1 MVVNREKLLI
11 LFMLVTGVM
20 TALVGLGLLAPAQ
33 VQQAMFGAP
42 SDNPLALLLTRG
54 WSGLVG
60 LMGILL
66 IIGARRPALRTFCLN
81 VSGGSKAMF
90 IGVILIWGQAYV
102 STLAGALFI
111 DALVVLVAIANQVQP
126 TQRLT

>member
-1 MVVNREKLLI
+1 MNKEKLLVI
-11 LFMLVTGVM
+11 FMWVTGIG
-20 TALVGLGLLAPAQ
+20 TALVGLGLIAPSKI
-33 VQQAMFGAP
+33 QQSMFGAP
-42 SDNPLALLLTRG
+42 SEDPLALLLARG

-90 IGVILIWGQAYV
+90 IGMILIWGQAYV
-102 STLAGALFI
+102 PTLAGALFI
-111 DALVVLVAIANQVQP
+111 DALVVLVAIANQIQGKE
-126 TQRLT
+126 RR

>member
-1 MVVNREKLLI
+1 MTMNKEKLLVI
-11 LFMLVTGVM
+11 FMWVTGIG
-20 TALVGLGLLAPAQ
+20 TALVGLGLIAPSEI
-33 VQQAMFGAP
+33 QQSMFGAP
-42 SDNPLALLLTRG
+42 SEDPLALLLARG

-90 IGVILIWGQAYV
+90 IGMILIWGQAYV
-102 STLAGALFI
+102 PTLAGALFI
-111 DALVVLVAIANQVQP
+111 DALVVLVAIANQIQGEE
-126 TQRLT
+126 RR

>member
-1 MVVNREKLLI
+1 MNKEKLLVI
-11 LFMLVTGVM
+11 FMWVTGIG
-20 TALVGLGLLAPAQ
+20 TALVGLGLIAPSEI
-33 VQQAMFGAP
+33 QQSMFGA
-42 SDNPLALLLTRG
+42 SSEDPLALLLARG

-90 IGVILIWGQAYV
+90 IGMILIWGQAYV
-102 STLAGALFI
+102 PTLAGALFI
-111 DALVVLVAIANQVQP
+111 DALVVLVAIANQIQGKE
-126 TQRLT
+126 RR

>member
-1 MVVNREKLLI
+1 MNKEKLLVI
-11 LFMLVTGVM
+11 FMWVTGIG
-20 TALVGLGLLAPAQ
+20 TALVGLWLIAPSEI
-33 VQQAMFGAP
+33 QQSMFGAP
-42 SDNPLALLLTRG
+42 SEDPLALLLARG

-90 IGVILIWGQAYV
+90 IGMILIWGQAYV
-102 STLAGALFI
+102 PTLAGALFI
-111 DALVVLVAIANQVQP
+111 DALVVLVAIANQIQGKE
-126 TQRLT
+126 RR

>member
-1 MVVNREKLLI
+1 MTRNKEKLLVI
-11 LFMLVTGVM
+11 FMWVTGIG
-20 TALVGLGLLAPAQ
+20 TALVGLGLIAPSEI
-33 VQQAMFGAP
+33 QQSMFGAP
-42 SDNPLALLLTRG
+42 SEDPLALLLARG

-90 IGVILIWGQAYV
+90 IGMILIWGQAYV
-102 STLAGALFI
+102 PTLAGALFI
-111 DALVVLVAIANQVQP
+111 DALVVLVAIANQIQGKE
-126 TQRLT
+126 RR

>member
-1 MVVNREKLLI
+1 MTMNKEKLLVI
-11 LFMLVTGVM
+11 FMWVTGIG
-20 TALVGLGLLAPAQ
+20 TALVGLGLIAPSEI
-33 VQQAMFGAP
+33 QQSMFGA
-42 SDNPLALLLTRG
+42 SSEDPLALLLARG

-90 IGVILIWGQAYV
+90 IGMILIWGQAYV
-102 STLAGALFI
+102 PTLAGALFI
-111 DALVVLVAIANQVQP
+111 DALVVLVAIANQIQGKE
-126 TQRLT
+126 RR

>member
-1 MVVNREKLLI
+1 MTMNKEKLLVI
-11 LFMLVTGVM
+11 FMWVTGIG
-20 TALVGLGLLAPAQ
+20 TALVGLGLIAPSEI
-33 VQQAMFGAP
+33 QQSMFGAP
-42 SDNPLALLLTRG
+42 SEDPLALLLARG

-90 IGVILIWGQAYV
+90 IGMILIWGQAHV
-102 STLAGALFI
+102 PTLAGALFI
-111 DALVVLVAIANQVQP
+111 DALVVLVAIANQIQGKE
-126 TQRLT
+126 RR

>member
-1 MVVNREKLLI
+1 MNKEKLLVI
-11 LFMLVTGVM
+11 FMWVTGIG
-20 TALVGLGLLAPAQ
+20 TALVGLGLIAPSEI
-33 VQQAMFGAP
+33 QQSMFGAP
-42 SDNPLALLLTRG
+42 SEDPLALLLARG

-90 IGVILIWGQAYV
+90 IGMILIWGQAYV
-102 STLAGALFI
+102 PTLAGALFI
-111 DALVVLVAIANQVQP
+111 DALVVLVAIANQIQGKE
-126 TQRLT
+126 RR

>member
-1 MVVNREKLLI
+1 MNKKKLLVI
-11 LFMLVTGVM
+11 FMWVTGIG
-20 TALVGLGLLAPAQ
+20 TALVGLGLIAPSEI
-33 VQQAMFGAP
+33 QQSMFGAP
-42 SDNPLALLLTRG
+42 SEDPLALLLARG

-90 IGVILIWGQAYV
+90 IGMILIWGQAYV
-102 STLAGALFI
+102 PTLAGALFI
-111 DALVVLVAIANQVQP
+111 DALVVLVAIANQIQGKE
-126 TQRLT
+126 RR

>member
-1 MVVNREKLLI
+1 MAVNREKLLI

-90 IGVILIWGQAYV
+90 IAMVLIWGQALSQNLQAHSL
-102 STLAGALFI
+102 STRSWSWSLSPIRFNAHNI
-111 DALVVLVAIANQVQP
+111 
-126 TQRLT
+126 

>member
-1 MVVNREKLLI
+1 MNKEKLLVI
-11 LFMLVTGVM
+11 FMWVTGIG
-20 TALVGLGLLAPAQ
+20 TALVGLGLIAPSEI
-33 VQQAMFGAP
+33 QQSMFGAP
-42 SDNPLALLLTRG
+42 SEDPLALLLARG

-90 IGVILIWGQAYV
+90 IGMILIWGQAYV
-102 STLAGALFI
+102 PTLAGALFI
-111 DALVVLVAIANQVQP
+111 DALVVLVAIANQIQDKE
-126 TQRLT
+126 RR

>member
-1 MVVNREKLLI
+1 MTMNKEKLLVI
-11 LFMLVTGVM
+11 FMWVTGIG
-20 TALVGLGLLAPAQ
+20 TALVGLGLIAPSEI
-33 VQQAMFGAP
+33 QQSIFGAP
-42 SDNPLALLLTRG
+42 SEDPLALLLARG

-90 IGVILIWGQAYV
+90 IGMILIWGQAYV
-102 STLAGALFI
+102 PTLAGALFI
-111 DALVVLVAIANQVQP
+111 DALVVLVAIANQIQGKE
-126 TQRLT
+126 RR

>member
-1 MVVNREKLLI
+1 MNKEKLLVI
-11 LFMLVTGVM
+11 FMWVTGIG
-20 TALVGLGLLAPAQ
+20 TALVGLGLIAPSEI
-33 VQQAMFGAP
+33 QQSIFGAP
-42 SDNPLALLLTRG
+42 SEDPLALLLARG

-90 IGVILIWGQAYV
+90 IGMILIWGQAYV
-102 STLAGALFI
+102 PTLAGALFI
-111 DALVVLVAIANQVQP
+111 DALVVLVAIANQIQGKE
-126 TQRLT
+126 RR

>member
-1 MVVNREKLLI
+1 MNKEKLLVI
-11 LFMLVTGVM
+11 FMWVTGIG
-20 TALVGLGLLAPAQ
+20 TALVGLGLIAPSEI
-33 VQQAMFGAP
+33 QQSMFGVP
-42 SDNPLALLLTRG
+42 SGDPLALLLARG

-90 IGVILIWGQAYV
+90 IGMILIWGQAYV
-102 STLAGALFI
+102 PTLAGALFI
-111 DALVVLVAIANQVQP
+111 DALVVLVAIANQVQGKE
-126 TQRLT
+126 RR

>member
-1 MVVNREKLLI
+1 VTMNKEKLLVI
-11 LFMLVTGVM
+11 FMWVTGIG
-20 TALVGLGLLAPAQ
+20 TALVGLGLIAPSEI
-33 VQQAMFGAP
+33 QQSMFGAP
-42 SDNPLALLLTRG
+42 SEDPLALLLARG

-90 IGVILIWGQAYV
+90 IGMILIWGQAYV
-102 STLAGALFI
+102 PTLAGALFI
-111 DALVVLVAIANQVQP
+111 DALVVLVAIANQVQGKE
-126 TQRLT
+126 RR

>member
-1 MVVNREKLLI
+1 MNKEKLLVI
-11 LFMLVTGVM
+11 FMWVTGIG
-20 TALVGLGLLAPAQ
+20 TALVGLGLIAPSEI
-33 VQQAMFGAP
+33 QQSMFGAP
-42 SDNPLALLLTRG
+42 SEDPLALLLARG

-90 IGVILIWGQAYV
+90 IGMIIIWGQAYV
-102 STLAGALFI
+102 PTLAGALFI
-111 DALVVLVAIANQVQP
+111 DALVVLVAIANQIQGKE
-126 TQRLT
+126 RR

>member
-1 MVVNREKLLI
+1 MTMNKEKLLVI
-11 LFMLVTGVM
+11 FMWVTGIG
-20 TALVGLGLLAPAQ
+20 TALVGLGLIAPSEI
-33 VQQAMFGAP
+33 QQSMFGAP
-42 SDNPLALLLTRG
+42 SEDPLALLLARG

-90 IGVILIWGQAYV
+90 IGMILIWGQAYV
-102 STLAGALFI
+102 PTLAGALFI
-111 DALVVLVAIANQVQP
+111 DALVVLVAIANQI
-126 TQRLT
+126 

>member
-1 MVVNREKLLI
+1 MAVNREKLLI

-60 LMGILL
+60 LMGILV
-66 IIGARRPALRTFCLN
+66 IIGARRPALRNFCLN

-90 IGVILIWGQAYV
+90 IAMVLIWGQAFV
-102 STLAGALFI
+102 PELAGALFI
-111 DALVVLVAIANQVQP
+111 DALVVLVAIANQVQR
-126 TQRLT
+126 TQHLN

>member
-1 MVVNREKLLI
+1 MNKEKLLVI
-11 LFMLVTGVM
+11 FMWVTGIG
-20 TALVGLGLLAPAQ
+20 TALVGLGLIAPSEI
-33 VQQAMFGAP
+33 QQSIFGAP
-42 SDNPLALLLTRG
+42 SEDPLALLLARG

-90 IGVILIWGQAYV
+90 IGMILIWGQAYV
-102 STLAGALFI
+102 PTLAGALFI
-111 DALVVLVAIANQVQP
+111 DALVVLVAIANQVQGKE
-126 TQRLT
+126 RR

>member
-1 MVVNREKLLI
+1 MTMNKEKLLVI
-11 LFMLVTGVM
+11 FMWVTGIG
-20 TALVGLGLLAPAQ
+20 TALVGLGLIAPSEI
-33 VQQAMFGAP
+33 QQSMFGTP
-42 SDNPLALLLTRG
+42 SEDPLALLLARG

-90 IGVILIWGQAYV
+90 IGMILIWGQAYV
-102 STLAGALFI
+102 PTLAGALFI
-111 DALVVLVAIANQVQP
+111 DALVVLVAIANQIQDKE
-126 TQRLT
+126 RR

>member
-1 MVVNREKLLI
+1 VTMNKEKLLVI
-11 LFMLVTGVM
+11 FMWVTGIG
-20 TALVGLGLLAPAQ
+20 TALVGLGLIAPSEI
-33 VQQAMFGAP
+33 QQSMFGA
-42 SDNPLALLLTRG
+42 SSEDPLALLLARG

-90 IGVILIWGQAYV
+90 IGMILIWGQAYV
-102 STLAGALFI
+102 PTLAGALFI
-111 DALVVLVAIANQVQP
+111 DALVVLVAIANQIQGKE
-126 TQRLT
+126 RR

>member
-1 MVVNREKLLI
+1 MNKEKLLVI
-11 LFMLVTGVM
+11 FMWVTGIG
-20 TALVGLGLLAPAQ
+20 TALVGLGLIAPSEI
-33 VQQAMFGAP
+33 QQSMFGAP
-42 SDNPLALLLTRG
+42 SEDPLALLLARG

-90 IGVILIWGQAYV
+90 IGMILIWGQAYV
-102 STLAGALFI
+102 PTLAGALFI
-111 DALVVLVAIANQVQP
+111 DALVVLVAIANQI
-126 TQRLT
+126 

>member
-1 MVVNREKLLI
+1 MNKEKLLVI
-11 LFMLVTGVM
+11 FMWVTGIG
-20 TALVGLGLLAPAQ
+20 TALVGLGLIAPSEI
-33 VQQAMFGAP
+33 QQSMFGAP
-42 SDNPLALLLTRG
+42 SEDPLALLLARG

-90 IGVILIWGQAYV
+90 IGMILIWGQAYV

-111 DALVVLVAIANQVQP
+111 DALVVLVAIANQIQGKE
-126 TQRLT
+126 RR

>member
-1 MVVNREKLLI
+1 MNKEKLLVI
-11 LFMLVTGVM
+11 FMWVTGIG
-20 TALVGLGLLAPAQ
+20 TALVGLGLIAPSEI
-33 VQQAMFGAP
+33 QQSMFGAP
-42 SDNPLALLLTRG
+42 SEDPLALLLARG

-90 IGVILIWGQAYV
+90 IGMILIWGQAYV
-102 STLAGALFI
+102 PTLAGALFI
-111 DALVVLVAIANQVQP
+111 DALVVLVAIVNQIQGKE
-126 TQRLT
+126 RR

>member
-1 MVVNREKLLI
+1 MTMNKEKLLVI
-11 LFMLVTGVM
+11 FMWVTGIG
-20 TALVGLGLLAPAQ
+20 TALVGLGLIAPSEI
-33 VQQAMFGAP
+33 QQSMFGAP
-42 SDNPLALLLTRG
+42 SEDPLALLLARG

-90 IGVILIWGQAYV
+90 IGMILIWGQAYV
-102 STLAGALFI
+102 PTLAGALFI
-111 DALVVLVAIANQVQP
+111 DALVALVAIANQIQGKE
-126 TQRLT
+126 RR

>member
-1 MVVNREKLLI
+1 MTMNKEKLLVI
-11 LFMLVTGVM
+11 FMWVTGIG
-20 TALVGLGLLAPAQ
+20 TALVGLGLIAPSEI
-33 VQQAMFGAP
+33 QQSMFGAP
-42 SDNPLALLLTRG
+42 SEDPLALLLARG

-90 IGVILIWGQAYV
+90 IGMILIWGQAYV
-102 STLAGALFI
+102 PTLAGALFI
-111 DALVVLVAIANQVQP
+111 DALVVLVAIANQIQGKE
-126 TQRLT
+126 RR

>member
-1 MVVNREKLLI
+1 MTMNKEKLLVI
-11 LFMLVTGVM
+11 FMWVTGIG
-20 TALVGLGLLAPAQ
+20 TALVGLGLIAPSEI
-33 VQQAMFGAP
+33 QQSMFGAP
-42 SDNPLALLLTRG
+42 SEDPLALLLARG

-90 IGVILIWGQAYV
+90 IGMILIWGQAYV
-102 STLAGALFI
+102 PTLAGALFI
-111 DALVVLVAIANQVQP
+111 DAVVVLVAIANQIQGKE
-126 TQRLT
+126 RR

>member
-1 MVVNREKLLI
+1 MNKEKLLVI
-11 LFMLVTGVM
+11 FMWVTGIG
-20 TALVGLGLLAPAQ
+20 TALVGLGLIAPSEI
-33 VQQAMFGAP
+33 QQSMFGAP
-42 SDNPLALLLTRG
+42 SEDPLALLLARG

-90 IGVILIWGQAYV
+90 FGMILIWGQAYV
-102 STLAGALFI
+102 PTLAGALFI
-111 DALVVLVAIANQVQP
+111 DALVVLVAIANQIQGKE
-126 TQRLT
+126 RR